1 MTNRFLL
8 EGLRDKAAFNALQAL
23 AMGCM
28 VALNIFLFVPLTIYL
43 GNVTEFNSPLA
54 GIFANFVLPFVVLVL
69 IMALV
74 GFILP
79 SRMLQRCLAM
89 QAVLCLLLWIQGNLL
104 VWDYSAL
111 DGKAIDWNKAMW
123 RAWVDTPIWLVLL
136 GAALLFTKR
145 MARPLIV
152 AAMAITALQIGS
164 AAIAI
169 LQNSAAVFG
178 NGTEQDRSNSS
189 DNIFRFSTRRNVLHI
204 VMDGF
209 QSDMF
214 DEIINEGEPGK
225 RFRDALGGFVLFRD
239 NMGAFPYTHMSVP
252 ALLSGQIY
260 KNQETRNEF
269 FARTLDRNTILR
281 AAMKSGFE
289 VDVAAGPALSFY
301 KRSGYTNAYAIS
313 SHEHVSASDYTFS
326 QSVRLLDITLFRLV
340 PHLMKKRVYNDQLWL
355 LQPLFSNN
363 GYEHLDFFAHNAFLR
378 QLSTRMAVDRNKP
391 VYKMFHLMLSH
402 QPFVADEQCGYAGE
416 PHNTTRYWVKVQDRC
431 SLKRVMQGLDQMKAL
446 GIYDDATIILMGDH
460 GSWIPPRGLT
470 GDMHADSGFSPAL
483 PFPITVAMAEPVMA
497 IKPPGATGPLR
508 VSMAPTWI
516 GDVPQTIAGLLDLE
530 VTFGGQSMFDLSEF
544 ATRER
549 RHYSYAYDRSEMVA
563 DYLAS
568 IHEFIV
574 TGHVADGWAW
584 RKGATFPAPAGA
596 GK

>member
-1 MTNRFLL
+1 MTNQLLL
-8 EGLRDKAAFNALQAL
+8 ERLRDKAPFHALQAL

-28 VALNIFLFVPLTIYL
+28 FALNIFLFVPVTIYL
-43 GNVTEFNSPLA
+43 GNVAEFNSPLA
-54 GIFANFVLPFVVLVL
+54 GILANFVLPFVVLVL

-79 SRMLQRCLAM
+79 SRFLQRCLAI
-89 QAVLCLLLWIQGNLL
+89 QAAMCLLFWMQGNLL
-104 VWDYSAL
+104 VWDYGAL
-111 DGKAIDWNKAMW
+111 NGQAIDWNKANW
-123 RAWVDTPIWLVLL
+123 RALVDTPIWLVVL
-136 GAALLFTKR
+136 GAALFFTKR
-145 MARPLIV
+145 MAKPLII
-152 AAMAITALQIGS
+152 AAMATTALQIGG
-164 AAIAI
+164 ATIAI

-178 NGTEQDRSNSS
+178 NGTKQGQSNSS
-189 DNIFRFSTRRNVLHI
+189 ENIFRFSTRQNVLHI

-225 RFRDALGGFVLFRD
+225 RLRDALSGFVLFRD

-252 ALLSGQIY
+252 ALLTGQIY

-269 FARTLDRNTILR
+269 FARTLERNTILR

-289 VDVAAGPALSFY
+289 VDVAAGPALQLY
-301 KRSGYTNAYAIS
+301 KRGGYTNAYAIS

-326 QSVRLLDITLFRLV
+326 ESVRLLDITLFRLV
-340 PHLMKKRVYNDQLWL
+340 PHLMKKCVYNDQLWL

-363 GYEHLDFFAHNAFLR
+363 GYEHLDFFAHTAFLR
-378 QLSTRMAVDRNKP
+378 RLSTRMTVDRNKP

-402 QPFVADEQCGYAGE
+402 LPFVADEQCGYAGG
-416 PHNTTRYWVKVQDRC
+416 PHDTTRYWVKVQDRC
-431 SLKRVMQGLDQMKAL
+431 SLKEVIQVLDQMKAL

-460 GSWIPPRGLT
+460 GSWIPPQGLT
-470 GDMHADSGFSPAL
+470 GDLHAGRRFSPAL
-483 PFPITVAMAEPVMA
+483 PFPTTVAMAEPVMA
-497 IKPPGATGPLR
+497 IKPSGATGPLR

-530 VTFGGQSMFDLSEF
+530 ATFGGQSMFDLDEF

-549 RHYSYAYDRSEMVA
+549 RHYSYAYARSEMDA
-563 DYLAS
+563 DYLTS
-568 IHEFIV
+568 IYEFIV
-574 TGHVADGWAW
+574 TGHVADGSAW
-584 RKGATFPAPAGA
+584 RKGATFPAPAGN
-596 GK
+596 